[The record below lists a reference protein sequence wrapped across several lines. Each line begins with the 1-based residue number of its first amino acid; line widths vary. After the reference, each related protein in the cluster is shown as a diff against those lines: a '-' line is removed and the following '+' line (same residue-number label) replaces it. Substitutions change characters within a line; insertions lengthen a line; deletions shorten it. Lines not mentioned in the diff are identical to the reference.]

1 MMLIGVIRSST
12 VCRLSA
18 LGFGWNGAFGNL
30 ATEIDNESKRWVE
43 IDNAGSLI
51 PQWEPFELFE

>member
-1 MMLIGVIRSST
+1 MVCSST

-18 LGFGWNGAFGNL
+18 LGFGWDGAFGSPV
-30 ATEIDNESKRWVE
+30 NEVNEKTKRWVE

-51 PQWEPFELFE
+51 PQWEPFEMFP

>member
-1 MMLIGVIRSST
+1 MRSST

-18 LGFGWNGAFGNL
+18 LGFGWNGAFGDL
-30 ATEIDNESKRWVE
+30 AAEIDDKVKRWVE

-51 PQWEPFELFE
+51 PQWEAFELFE

>member
-1 MMLIGVIRSST
+1 MAHSST

-18 LGFGWNGAFGNL
+18 LGFGWDGAFGSL
-30 ATEIDNESKRWVE
+30 ATQIDDTEKRWAE

-51 PQWEPFELFE
+51 PQWQAFELFE